1 MGEEVVKGA
10 SKTGMRVDAVEVEE
24 TMQADRAVIESASQM
39 ATRVVS
45 AVAGLEEELKEHQ
58 MQLCNHAEQREVL
71 TATLAAK
78 ERELVEA
85 DTEVEEGSVKLR
97 AVEVL
102 RGRACEEET
111 RRQAEEPAKAAELE
125 SLKAQ
130 VAALTER
137 RSACWSNIRRK
148 EIREASLR
156 EQVSIISKARGGQRA
171 LSKARNELQ
180 EARREARALKREE
193 TSLTRALHWASL
205 AHEREQEE
213 AKARATEEA
222 QLEEQ
227 LQAWR
232 EELSKQKAVVTAA
245 ADHRSKIRRQRNI
258 LLDQLREL
266 DHCDDAYKAEAAE
279 VERLLGSLLASAKKT
294 RRTALCVQRHG
305 NTIWPWSKVQ

>member
-1 MGEEVVKGA
+1 MEKEVVRWA
-10 SKTGMRVDAVEVEE
+10 SE

-39 ATRVVS
+39 ANRVVS

-85 DTEVEEGSVKLR
+85 DTEVEEGSVQLR

-125 SLKAQ
+125 SLTAQ

-137 RSACWSNIRRK
+137 RSACWSKIRRK
-148 EIREASLR
+148 EIREASFR
-156 EQVSIISKARGGQRA
+156 EQISIISRARGGRRA

-180 EARREARALKREE
+180 EARREARALKKEE
-193 TSLTRALHWASL
+193 TSLTRALHRASL
-205 AHEREQEE
+205 AHERKQEE

-245 ADHRSKIRRQRNI
+245 DDHRSKIRRQRNI
-258 LLDQLREL
+258 LLDQLHEL
-266 DHCDDAYKAEAAE
+266 DRCDDAYKAEAAE
-279 VERLLGSLLASAKKT
+279 VKRLLGSLLASAKKT
-294 RRTALCVQRHG
+294 RKTALCVQRHG